1 MYDEREDFGAPDG
14 GKIEERGEEREVE
27 KAKRQ
32 DESGREFIVSRESD
46 KRISFRDE
54 EREKPGYEREG
65 CHFMEKKSE
74 EKNDSGDVEI
84 KLFSRKKGM
93 DRKEYRYDEERVEY
107 RLWDRECRIEEE
119 GGVDEWNEEDDELL
133 DESWKSTS
141 DEYRRHKRGKRKEW
155 DEVFEESVEV
165 DAG

>member
-1 MYDEREDFGAPDG
+1 M
-14 GKIEERGEEREVE
+14 
-27 KAKRQ
+27 
-32 DESGREFIVSRESD
+32 
-46 KRISFRDE
+46 
-54 EREKPGYEREG
+54 
-65 CHFMEKKSE
+65 
-74 EKNDSGDVEI
+74 
-84 KLFSRKKGM
+84 
-93 DRKEYRYDEERVEY
+93 
-107 RLWDRECRIEEE
+107 WDRECRIEEE